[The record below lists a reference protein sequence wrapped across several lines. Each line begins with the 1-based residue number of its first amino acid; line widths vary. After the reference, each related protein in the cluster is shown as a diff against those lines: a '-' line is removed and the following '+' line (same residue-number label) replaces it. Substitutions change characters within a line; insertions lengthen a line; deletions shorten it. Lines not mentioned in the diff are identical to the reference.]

1 MAKVSMFTLCD
12 SIENVH
18 TPGGVVTHLV
28 APRTVLRP
36 EFVPSNFSFGVSIGV
51 RDLDFS
57 VPNKV
62 KFIISSPS
70 GKILQESSDINIE
83 IPHVEDT
90 LPTEHQGFSINIDV
104 RNLSVPEEGVYS
116 FVLIVNDNPLE
127 TQEIPIFKGQKY
139 D

>member
-1 MAKVSMFTLCD
+1 MF
-12 SIENVH
+12 V
-18 TPGGVVTHLV
+18 
-28 APRTVLRP
+28 
-36 EFVPSNFSFGVSIGV
+36 
-51 RDLDFS
+51 LDFS